1 MKDANAYVD
10 LIIAACKKVS
20 EYIAGLDEKKLL
32 QHSVAQ
38 SAVIM
43 QLHIVG
49 ELAKKLDKK
58 TREEIEVPWK
68 MIIGLRN
75 IISHEYFL
83 LELGAIWNIAS
94 RNIPE
99 LEEKLHQYLKAR
111 GTAYMPPFSDETPL
125 ME

>member
-1 MKDANAYVD
+1 MKDSNAYVD

-20 EYIAGLDEKKLL
+20 EYIAGLDEKKFR
-32 QHSVAQ
+32 QHSMAQ

-43 QLHIVG
+43 QLHIIG
-49 ELAKKLDKK
+49 ELAKKFDKK
-58 TREEIEVPWK
+58 TRDEVEVPWK
-68 MIIGLRN
+68 MIVGLRN

-111 GTAYMPPFSDETPL
+111 GT
-125 ME
+125 

>member
-1 MKDANAYVD
+1 MKDSNAYVD

-20 EYIAGLDEKKLL
+20 EYIAGLDEKKFR
-32 QHSVAQ
+32 QHSMAQ

-58 TREEIEVPWK
+58 TRDEVEVPWK
-68 MIIGLRN
+68 MIVGLRN

-83 LELGAIWNIAS
+83 LELGTIWNIAS

-99 LEEKLHQYLKAR
+99 LEEKLHHYLKAH
-111 GTAYMPPFSDETPL
+111 GTAYMPPFSDTTPL

>member
-83 LELGAIWNIAS
+83 LELGTIWKIAS

-99 LEEKLHQYLKAR
+99 LEEKLHHYLKVH
-111 GTAYMPPFSDETPL
+111 G
-125 ME
+125 